1 VEPNVRLLGEKG
13 VISIEENPGRVSVV
27 DMVMDVD
34 VVADLNMVVDID
46 ADEHAPMIMVK
57 TTINPIVRQWP
68 INFSGFLF
76 MIISLLFR
84 FIFVP

>member
-1 VEPNVRLLGEKG
+1 MEPNVRLLGEKG
-13 VISIEENPGRVSVV
+13 VISIEENPGIVSVV
-27 DMVMDVD
+27 DMVMDGD

-76 MIISLLFR
+76 MIISLLFG
-84 FIFVP
+84 FIFVQ

>member
-1 VEPNVRLLGEKG
+1 MEPTVRLSGKNGL
-13 VISIEENPGRVSVV
+13 ISIEENPGIVSVV
-27 DMVMDVD
+27 DMVMDGD

-76 MIISLLFR
+76 MIISLLFG
-84 FIFVP
+84 FIFVQ

>member
-1 VEPNVRLLGEKG
+1 MEPTVRLSGKNGL
-13 VISIEENPGRVSVV
+13 ISIEENPGIVSVV
-27 DMVMDVD
+27 DMVMDGD

>member
-1 VEPNVRLLGEKG
+1 MEPTVRLSGEKG
-13 VISIEENPGRVSVV
+13 VISIEENPGIVSVV

-57 TTINPIVRQWP
+57 TTINPIVR
-68 INFSGFLF
+68 
-76 MIISLLFR
+76 
-84 FIFVP
+84 

>member
-1 VEPNVRLLGEKG
+1 MEPTVRLSGEKG
-13 VISIEENPGRVSVV
+13 FISIEENPGIVSVV

>member
-1 VEPNVRLLGEKG
+1 VEPTVRLSGKNGL
-13 VISIEENPGRVSVV
+13 ISIEENPGIVSVV
-27 DMVMDVD
+27 DMVMDGD

-76 MIISLLFR
+76 MIISLLFG
-84 FIFVP
+84 FIFVQ